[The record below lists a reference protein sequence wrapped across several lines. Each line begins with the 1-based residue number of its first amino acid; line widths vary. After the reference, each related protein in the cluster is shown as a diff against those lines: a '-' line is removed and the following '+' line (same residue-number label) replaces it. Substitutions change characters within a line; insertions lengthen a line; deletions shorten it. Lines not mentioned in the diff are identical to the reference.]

1 MSCMVIVLRE
11 DASAEER
18 HAVGDVL
25 ASAGIAAAPVRW
37 AERDLSIPDVAL
49 SPTLQQTLTALPGV
63 ERCIAVA
70 TPYVLASRELHP
82 EKSLV
87 RVGHVVFGGADPV
100 LIAGPCSVEDEA
112 QITEAA
118 EAAAAAGAQVL
129 RGGAFKPRTSP
140 YSFQGLGLEGVRL
153 LAAAGARVGLP
164 IVTEVMEPAMVEAV
178 AEHAAMLQVGSRNMQ
193 NFPLLRAV
201 GRTGRPVLLK
211 RGFAA
216 TLDEWLLAAEYI
228 LAEGNAHV
236 VLCERGIRGF
246 DTHTR
251 NVLDLACVPL
261 LARLTHLPVIVD
273 PSHATGQRDLVLPMG
288 VAAIAAGADGLMVE
302 MQPRPDDA
310 LSDAAQTIDPAT
322 LHTLATQARS
332 VRAALLATHTTDQ
345 PDQPR
350 ANHTIPPPA
359 WANSLGCCMMS
370 VARQRRRRGIPY
382 SRIEMRRNARRR
394 WRLDRDHA
402 SDGQAARSLKDAIHL
417 DLFHT
422 TSSCSS

>member
-1 MSCMVIVLRE
+1 MVVVLRE
-11 DASAEER
+11 DVTTDER
-18 HAVGDVL
+18 KSVDAVL
-25 ASAGIAAAPVRW
+25 AAGGIEAAIVRW
-37 AERDLSIPDVAL
+37 EGRDLYIPRATFSPALQREVA
-49 SPTLQQTLTALPGV
+49 ALPGV
-63 ERCIAVA
+63 ERCVA
-70 TPYVLASRELHP
+70 IETSYVLASRALHP

-87 RVGHVVFGGADPV
+87 RVGQAVFGGVDPV
-100 LIAGPCSVEDEA
+100 VIAGPCSVEDEA
-112 QITEAA
+112 RINEAA

-140 YSFQGLGLEGVRL
+140 YSFQGLGLDGVRL

-164 IVTEVMEPAMVEAV
+164 VVTEVMEPTMADLV
-178 AEHAAMLQVGSRNMQ
+178 AEHADMLQVGSRNMQ

-201 GRTGRPVLLK
+201 GRTGRPILLK

-228 LAEGNAHV
+228 LAEGNPHV

-302 MQPRPDDA
+302 MHPHPEAA
-310 LSDAAQTIDPAT
+310 LSDAAQTIGPAT
-322 LHTLATQARS
+322 LHTLTTQTRTI
-332 VRAALLATHTTDQ
+332 RAALLATHTPDEPAQSPIGTRQ
-345 PDQPR
+345 PATR
-350 ANHTIPPPA
+350 
-359 WANSLGCCMMS
+359 LG
-370 VARQRRRRGIPY
+370 
-382 SRIEMRRNARRR
+382 
-394 WRLDRDHA
+394 
-402 SDGQAARSLKDAIHL
+402 
-417 DLFHT
+417 
-422 TSSCSS
+422 

>member
-1 MSCMVIVLRE
+1 MVVVLRE

-18 HAVGDVL
+18 QAVSAVL
-25 ASAGIAAAPVRW
+25 SDAGIAAVAVRW
-37 AERDLSIPDVAL
+37 AEHDLYIPKAPL
-49 SPTLQQTLTALPGV
+49 APELQRTLTALPAV
-63 ERCIAVA
+63 ERCVAV
-70 TPYVLASRELHP
+70 TSPYVLASRELHP

-87 RVGHVVFGGADPV
+87 RVGHVVFGGAAPV

-112 QITEAA
+112 QINEAA
-118 EAAAAAGAQVL
+118 EAAAAAGAQML

-140 YSFQGLGLEGVRL
+140 YSFQGLGLEGIRL
-153 LAAAGARVGLP
+153 LAAAGARAGLP
-164 IVTEVMEPAMVEAV
+164 IVTEVMEPAMADVI
-178 AEHAAMLQVGSRNMQ
+178 AEHADMLQVGSRNMQ

-273 PSHATGQRDLVLPMG
+273 PSHATGHRDLVLPMG
-288 VAAIAAGADGLMVE
+288 VAAIAAGADGLIVE
-302 MQPRPDDA
+302 MHPHPDAA
-310 LSDAAQTIDPAT
+310 LSDADQTIDPAT
-322 LHTLATQARS
+322 LRALVTQAQS
-332 VRAALLATHTTDQ
+332 VRAALLATRT
-345 PDQPR
+345 PDQPEEYP
-350 ANHTIPPPA
+350 TKTPQPA
-359 WANSLGCCMMS
+359 AWLS
-370 VARQRRRRGIPY
+370 
-382 SRIEMRRNARRR
+382 
-394 WRLDRDHA
+394 
-402 SDGQAARSLKDAIHL
+402 
-417 DLFHT
+417 
-422 TSSCSS
+422 

>member
-1 MSCMVIVLRE
+1 MVVVLQE
-11 DASAEER
+11 GASAEER
-18 HAVGDVL
+18 QAVCAVL
-25 ASAGIAAAPVRW
+25 ADAGIVARAVYW
-37 AERDLSIPDVAL
+37 AEHDIVIPEVAL
-49 SPTLQQTLTALPGV
+49 ASVIQRAVEALPGV
-63 ERCIAVA
+63 ARCVA
-70 TPYVLASRELHP
+70 IETPYVLASRALHP
-82 EKSLV
+82 EKTLV
-87 RVGHVVFGGADPV
+87 RVGQAVFGAVEPV

-112 QITEAA
+112 QIIEAA
-118 EAAAAAGAQVL
+118 EAAASAGAQIL

-140 YSFQGLGLEGVRL
+140 YSFQGLGIEGVRL
-153 LAAAGARVGLP
+153 LAEAGARVGLP
-164 IVTEVMEPAMVEAV
+164 IVTEVMEPALADVI
-178 AEHAAMLQVGSRNMQ
+178 AEHADMLQVGSRNMQ

-302 MQPRPDDA
+302 MHPRPDAA
-310 LSDAAQTIDPAT
+310 LSDAAQTIDVDT
-322 LHTLATQARS
+322 LRALATQAHS
-332 VRAALLATHTTDQ
+332 VRAALLATHGDDA
-345 PDQPR
+345 PAPR
-350 ANHTIPPPA
+350 SAVQ
-359 WANSLGCCMMS
+359 LG
-370 VARQRRRRGIPY
+370 
-382 SRIEMRRNARRR
+382 
-394 WRLDRDHA
+394 
-402 SDGQAARSLKDAIHL
+402 
-417 DLFHT
+417 
-422 TSSCSS
+422 